1 MSDIY
6 EQKPW
11 LNDDPQTVDTL
22 KKNLGIDGS
31 SSIPSIGS
39 GDNGKVLTA
48 NVSGDTKTASWETP
62 SDGLPEI
69 GSGDGGKVLTA
80 NVSGDT
86 KTATWETPSDEL
98 PAIGAGDDG
107 KVLTANVSGD
117 TKTVTWETPS
127 GGGSSAF
134 IVNVDW
140 TYSDWTLDKNFNEI
154 YAAFLNGDNLRFQNL
169 DGNYSIFVL
178 TSIASYLDDPDNPM
192 CAVTLCSLYANTV
205 EEYTFMSTTGKGVLT
220 YTPDPNS

>member
-48 NVSGDTKTASWETP
+48 NVSGDTKTATWETP

-86 KTATWETPSDEL
+86 KTAIWETPSDEL
-98 PAIGAGDDG
+98 PAIGGGDDG

-127 GGGSSAF
+127 GGSSTF

-154 YAAFLNGDNLRFQNL
+154 KTAYLAGNVLRFQNIEN
-169 DGNYSIFVL
+169 GSYTVFTL
-178 TSIASYLDDPDNPM
+178 TGLSDFLEDPQNPA
-192 CAVTLCSLYANTV
+192 CGVTLCCLYANTV
-205 EEYTFMSTTGKGVLT
+205 EEYMFMSSTGTGVLT
-220 YTPDPNS
+220 YNPGASS